1 MPRLL
6 GQVEMLPLGQLS
18 KHTMKLWTAQSHHEA
33 SECWKKIWSLL
44 ILNIIISWPTLDW
57 TSLLNENCNMLKM
70 TIWVNQVIAQRTLT
84 LLCNDSI
91 TERLTSCL
99 TGLDSTET
107 SKYVTNSATQP
118 NPNKINRR
126 SAVQWSFPLW
136 SKWVFSGLLIFLL
149 RNSDFSSIHTGAFY
163 AVGQLVSLYIKCFCL
178 SETQQLTAAKRT
190 GVNTALVLTERTTPA
205 FKRRTL
211 IVHSHDSRQKEM
223 RQASSAFVSSKS
235 AFLKE
240 KISFWMDRSPWPAVD
255 LIKLFWGK
263 SRFHQN

>member
-1 MPRLL
+1 M
-6 GQVEMLPLGQLS
+6 
-18 KHTMKLWTAQSHHEA
+18 
-33 SECWKKIWSLL
+33 
-44 ILNIIISWPTLDW
+44 
-57 TSLLNENCNMLKM
+57 
-70 TIWVNQVIAQRTLT
+70 
-84 LLCNDSI
+84 
-91 TERLTSCL
+91 
-99 TGLDSTET
+99 
-107 SKYVTNSATQP
+107 QP

-126 SAVQWSFPLW
+126 SAVKWNFPFR
-136 SKWVFSGLLIFLL
+136 SKWVFSGLLI
-149 RNSDFSSIHTGAFY
+149 FSSIHTGAFY